1 MDFHIAISQ
10 AITLYGVEGD
20 QEDLEEIGL
29 IAYKKIGNKNTTFH
43 KIVLPIIKGVVT
55 LPCDVTYVEAVTY
68 CGEDYNYT
76 SNITYDDSQG
86 IEEYIESEKVNNDNL
101 YISGRF
107 VKYRQVGN
115 LLYTQ
120 AQCGKVN
127 ILYHSNVDTDLPNI
141 TEAECDAI
149 AAYIAY
155 TQKYKE
161 ALKTHNQIIFAEA
174 QSLEKEWKTQC
185 NKARNPEYV
194 SQNDI
199 DQMLNATASWDRKT
213 YNKSFKPVR

>member
-29 IAYKKIGNKNTTFH
+29 IAYKKIGNKNTTLH

-76 SNITYDDSQG
+76 SNITYDGSQG
-86 IEEYIESEKVNNDNL
+86 IEEYIESEKVNTDNL

-161 ALKTHNQIIFAEA
+161 ALNTHNQIIFAEA